1 MGTAT
6 FRPRALAGGT
16 RAGSARALNATPTL
30 LTLRTPQRMAVRS
43 RTRTSLTAGS
53 PTPAYPLLQLGR
65 RTRSSGRPHSPGRRD
80 DHAACVWVHELP
92 RQRHGGGQLLF
103 RLGPANFRELFGR

>member
-65 RTRSSGRPHSPGRRD
+65 RTRSSGAASQSWTTGRSRSLRLG
-80 DHAACVWVHELP
+80 ARTPAPTPW
-92 RQRHGGGQLLF
+92 GGQLLF